1 MFHTRAI
8 FLDQHTYGLNW
19 LRLNQ
24 LADSALP
31 IGAAAHS
38 FGLESLVEDG
48 ALKVENLMPLLHDY
62 LLETGTLESAYCR
75 AAHAIVPP
83 TPNPSPVKREGLKN
97 GISPSPRKEGKG

>member
-1 MFHTRAI
+1 MNQEQGSYEH
-8 FLDQHTYGLNW
+8 GLKW

-38 FGLESLVEDG
+38 FGLETLVEDG
-48 ALKVENLMPLLHDY
+48 VLKVETLALLLHDF

-75 AAHAIVPP
+75 AAHAIGADADDADADA
-83 TPNPSPVKREGLKN
+83 TPAAWLGLKKRL
-97 GISPSPRKEGKG
+97 GRLKTAR

>member
-8 FLDQHTYGLNW
+8 FLDPHTYGLNW

-48 ALKVENLMPLLHDY
+48 ALKVENLEPLLQDY
-62 LLETGTLESAYCR
+62 LLETGVLESAYCR
-75 AAHAIVPP
+75 AAHAIATQLNQNSGLVSP
-83 TPNPSPVKREGLKN
+83 TPNPSP
-97 GISPSPRKEGKG
+97 